1 MGKRA
6 MIKIG
11 LIGFGYWGPNLARNF
26 SGNSHLKLTA
36 ICDSSGD
43 RLARAHRL
51 YPHTALCRTVEE
63 FFAINDLDA
72 IAIATPVATHYE
84 LAKRALE
91 SGRHVWLE
99 KPMTESVDQ
108 AERLIELAYRHT
120 KTLLV
125 DHTFVYTGAVRK
137 IKQIID
143 RGELGKPM
151 YYDSTRVNLG
161 LFQQDINVI
170 WDLAPHDIS
179 IMDYV
184 IPFRKQAVSA
194 TGLHFFGNGLVPKS
208 LLTIYL
214 EGNIVAHI
222 NVSWVSPVKIRQ
234 TLIGGTAKMIVYDDS
249 QPSEKIK
256 IYDKGVELDVADKEE
271 IYQLKVQYRVG
282 DMYSPKLE
290 DHEALA
296 LETEHFVDCVTNMK
310 KPLTGGREGL
320 EVVKVLVAA
329 QESLEHR
336 GLPVGL

>member
-26 SGNSHLKLTA
+26 SANPDIELSA
-36 ICDSSGD
+36 ICDFSND
-43 RLARAHRL
+43 RLARAKRF
-51 YPHTALCRTVEE
+51 YPRTLLCNTAEE
-63 FFAINDLDA
+63 FFAINSLDA

-84 LAKRALE
+84 LAKMAIE

-99 KPMTESVDQ
+99 KPMTESVAQ
-108 AERLIELAYRHT
+108 AERLIELAHKHA

-125 DHTFVYTGAVRK
+125 DHTFVYTSAVRK

-214 EGNIVAHI
+214 EGNLVAHI

-234 TLIGGTAKMIVYDDS
+234 TLIGGTAKMIVYDDT
-249 QPSEKIK
+249 QPSEKVK

-290 DHEALA
+290 DYEALA
-296 LETEHFVDCVTNMK
+296 LETEHFVDCVANKK